1 MDIVL
6 DTIYA
11 PGRGGVESTPM
22 RSVGSITKV
31 DGTGGAV
38 LVKFSGD
45 AEGVFGSAYLYV
57 VVDGMVV
64 PLRIGEATMR
74 GERSA
79 TVTLVSVGG
88 VSEAEMLVGCE
99 VVAPVRGGEG
109 AEEVEFVEP
118 LVGYTVISVDAGEVG
133 VIEEIDDSVAANPL
147 FVVQRV
153 DGRDVLLPATDD
165 FVVAID
171 DEAQTITMRLP
182 EGLLDI
188 ESAEEV

>member
-1 MDIVL
+1 MKTIL
-6 DTIYA
+6 DTIYT
-11 PGRGGVESTPM
+11 PGRGEGKVTPM
-22 RSVGSITKV
+22 RSVGSITKI
-31 DGTGGAV
+31 DGTTGAV

-45 AEGVFGSAYLYV
+45 AEEVFLSSYLYV
-57 VVDGMVV
+57 VVDGLVV

-79 TVTLVSVGG
+79 TVSLVSFGG
-88 VSEAEMLVGCE
+88 PSEAEMLVGCE
-99 VVAPVRGGEG
+99 VVMPMREGEETVE
-109 AEEVEFVEP
+109 AEVVEP